1 MAVSTTPE
9 FWAAVVVGMDFS
21 CGIPVSVIVSRAAMP
36 WWWLLHLPQS
46 ANFYQKK
53 GVGASSD
60 IG

>member
-1 MAVSTTPE
+1 
-9 FWAAVVVGMDFS
+9 MDFS

-36 WWWLLHLPQS
+36 GWWLLHLPQS